1 MTALAVRVDARLIDL
16 TTRLIVVTVAPK
28 RVVAL
33 EACSSW
39 KRMLTHWL
47 ITSIKDVIPASAMGY
62 IDHYVIDSDLEHRI
76 KYYARGALVS
86 T

>member
-1 MTALAVRVDARLIDL
+1 
-16 TTRLIVVTVAPK
+16 
-28 RVVAL
+28 
-33 EACSSW
+33 
-39 KRMLTHWL
+39 MLTHWL